1 MSKVLPVDS
10 IKLSVRSVYQ
20 TTELEKNPPH
30 HNKNVNKK
38 QIRSMKKFNSKKLIY
53 YKPFVLREAIRH
65 FKIINVF
72 LQCVIDS

>member
-20 TTELEKNPPH
+20 TTELEKNPLP

-38 QIRSMKKFNSKKLIY
+38 QTRSMKKFNSKKLIY
-53 YKPFVLREAIRH
+53 YTPFVLREAIDIS
-65 FKIINVF
+65 K
-72 LQCVIDS
+72 